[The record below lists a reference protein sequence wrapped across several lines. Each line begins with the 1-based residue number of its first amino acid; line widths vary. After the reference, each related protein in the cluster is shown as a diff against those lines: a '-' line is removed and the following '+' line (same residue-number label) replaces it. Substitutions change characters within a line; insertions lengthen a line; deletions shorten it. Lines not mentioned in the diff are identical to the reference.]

1 MAGFNDLIP
10 QAQPALAGGG
20 CEAEATEGKDWEF
33 PFEEIEDNNGDP
45 IDMSAGVTAVA
56 KVWVGP
62 TMLVALD
69 YTGTTDGTFKLTAPA
84 SATGGLANGKDMRQC
99 RWSLEVIK
107 GGKKVQMWSAYN
119 SPFNILTA
127 VGVPR

>member
-10 QAQPALAGGG
+10 QAQPALAGDG

-33 PFEEIEDNNGDP
+33 PFEDIVDQVGDV
-45 IDMSAGVTAVA
+45 IDMSAGATAVC
-56 KVWVGP
+56 KVWVG
-62 TMLVALD
+62 TTLLIELE
-69 YTGTTDGTFKLTAPA
+69 YTGTTEGTFKLTADA
-84 SATGGLANGKDMRQC
+84 ADTANLANGKDKRQC
-99 RWSLEVIK
+99 RWSLEVTK
-107 GGKKVQMWSAYN
+107 GDKKVQFWSAYN